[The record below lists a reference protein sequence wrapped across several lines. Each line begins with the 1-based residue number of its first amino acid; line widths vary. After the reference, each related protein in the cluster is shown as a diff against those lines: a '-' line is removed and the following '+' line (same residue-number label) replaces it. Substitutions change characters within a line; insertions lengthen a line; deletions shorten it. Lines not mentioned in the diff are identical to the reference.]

1 MEKFDIYQDIAKRT
15 DGDIYVGVVGPVRT
29 GKSTFVKRFAEL
41 MIMPNISGKNKKLI
55 ATDELPQSGAGK
67 TITTTEPK
75 FIPSEAV
82 KVTVKGK
89 TFVNMRLIDC
99 VGFMVEGALGHEE
112 NGETRMVQTPW
123 KKEPVPFGEAAE
135 TGTDKVISEHSTIG
149 VVVTTDG
156 SVTDIPREN
165 YIAAEKKT
173 IEKLKKIGKPF
184 AIILNSADP
193 DGETATDTAKKMEEE
208 YGVSVVRMN
217 VLSDGE
223 EKFAEVLEKVL
234 SEFPIRQIDVN
245 LPDWLAALPRENK
258 VVGKIIET
266 VKEASMNARKM
277 KDCGL
282 IEEAAATVEKIIP
295 SGTEVYAGEGKAAIN
310 LAADKSLFYE
320 VLSDTCGEIID
331 GEYKLMSFVRDL
343 SEAKWEYDRIK
354 NALYDAENN
363 GYGIVL
369 PTEKD
374 VSVGEP
380 VVVRQGNRYGVKI
393 EAETESLHGV
403 KVGVKAAVNPI
414 SGTKKQCEEFVEF
427 IKEGD
432 EDLSQANVFGKPLG
446 KLVLDEVNR
455 KSGAMPE
462 ITRDKL
468 RKSVTRMVN
477 GGKYRVLYFVY

>member
-29 GKSTFVKRFAEL
+29 GKSAFVKRFAEL

-67 TITTTEPK
+67 TVTTTEPK

-82 KVTVKGK
+82 KVTLKGK
-89 TFVNMRLIDC
+89 THANMRLIDC

-112 NGETRMVQTPW
+112 NGEARMVMTPW
-123 KKEPVPFGEAAE
+123 SKDPVPFGEAAE
-135 TGTDKVISEHSTIG
+135 TGTDRVISEHSTIG

-156 SVTDIPREN
+156 SITDIPREN
-165 YIAAEKKT
+165 YLAAEKKT
-173 IEKLKKIGKPF
+173 IEKLKGIGKPF
-184 AIILNSADP
+184 AIVLNSASP
-193 DGETATDTAKKMEEE
+193 DGETCAETAKQMEEE

-217 VLSDGE
+217 VLDAGE

-234 SEFPIRQIDVN
+234 SEFPLKRIDVN
-245 LPDWLAALPRENK
+245 IPDWLAALPIENK
-258 VVGKIIET
+258 VVESITET
-266 VKEASMNARKM
+266 IRTASLGASKM

-282 IEEAAATVEKIIP
+282 IEEAAATVDKIIP
-295 SGTEVYAGEGKAAIN
+295 SGTEVYAGEGRAVVDLTAE
-310 LAADKSLFYE
+310 KSLFYE
-320 VLSDTCGEIID
+320 VLSDTCGEMID
-331 GEYKLMSFVRDL
+331 GEYKLISFIRDL

-354 NALYDAENN
+354 NALADAEEN

-369 PTEKD
+369 PTDKD
-374 VSVGEP
+374 VAVGEP
-380 VVVRQGNRYGVKI
+380 VVVKQGNRYGVRI
-393 EAETESLHGV
+393 EAETESLHVV
-403 KVGVKAAVNPI
+403 KVGVKASVNPI

-427 IKEGD
+427 IKDGD
-432 EDLSQANVFGKPLG
+432 ADLSEANVFGKPLG

-455 KSGAMPE
+455 KSGAMPVL
-462 ITRDKL
+462 TRNKL